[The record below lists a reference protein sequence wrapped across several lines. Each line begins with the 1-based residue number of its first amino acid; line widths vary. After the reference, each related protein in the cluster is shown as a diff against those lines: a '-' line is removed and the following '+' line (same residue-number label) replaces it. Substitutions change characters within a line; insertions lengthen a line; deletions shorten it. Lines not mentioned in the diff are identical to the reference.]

1 MTGALLCLATAVFF
15 EARGEPIDGKELVAN
30 VIINRVEHSSYPDT
44 VCGVVNQPKQF
55 SYTHQLEEYLI
66 FDRSRHNPLFF
77 NSYHD
82 SKAWEESKKVAQM
95 VIDNGV
101 VNPYILMYH
110 TTAVDPYWSS
120 HYEVSGLVGNH
131 MFYRE
136 KE

>member
-1 MTGALLCLATAVFF
+1 MSALLCLATAVFF

-30 VIINRVEHSSYPDT
+30 VIINRVEHPSYPDT
-44 VCGVVNQPKQF
+44 VCDVVNQPKQF
-55 SYTHQLEEYLI
+55 SYTHQLPQKVI
-66 FDRSRHNPLFF
+66 KDRNSPKPLFY

-82 SKAWEESKKVAQM
+82 KKAWEESKVVAKS

-110 TTAVDPYWSS
+110 TTTVDPYWSS
-120 HYEVSGLVGNH
+120 HYEVAGLVGNH